1 MTFWVIFYNAMFL
14 LNMKNL
20 YYKSKDFTYI
30 TVYTHKVVG
39 KLKQKWNRIKRF
51 YQKENTNNKLI

>member
-30 TVYTHKVVG
+30 TVYTHKVVS